1 MRNDLMRVDIR
12 EHKPLRA
19 DVYSACKT
27 LLVQA
32 RQIWGGET
40 RSEDTR
46 HTLDEIVVRLMVG
59 VGDIARVARS
69 AGRVVRP
76 GQWVDGLG

>member
-1 MRNDLMRVDIR
+1 MRNDLMKVDIR

-19 DVYSACKT
+19 DVHSGLKT

-46 HTLDEIVVRLMVG
+46 GCPRFNDRDGFQAKPRKKT
-59 VGDIARVARS
+59 AVATHCRK
-69 AGRVVRP
+69 AMRP
-76 GQWVDGLG
+76 